1 MKLFKRT
8 KHSGYESISLLGL
21 KLYKRISENNKKR
34 VYLCGIPV
42 YSRKIHG
49 YIAERRVL
57 FLKFRKYDELREM
70 QDMLSSEVA
79 IGHAELESRIRETKE
94 KQAEIERSL
103 LALQSMRLD
112 GSDAGTPAIS
122 VIMPVWNV
130 SAFLKETMES
140 ILCQT
145 FQNFELIC
153 VDDGSTDASADIL
166 DEYAALD
173 KRIAVIHQQNGG
185 AGAARNRG
193 LELAKGK
200 YILFLDADDI
210 YSPDMFASMLV
221 KAELQNADVVV
232 CRSEGFTSGNPERW
246 LTNGIV
252 DKFLPF
258 SRPFSGRECAS
269 YLFQAFIGWPW
280 DKMFRCDLLKRTGL
294 RYPETRNTE
303 DAFFIFL
310 NLAEA
315 KRIAIVPE
323 VLAFHRSHSASLEAQ
338 TCGKTLEHIRVYE
351 YMADWLREKGLFE
364 TFKQTFFNFVV
375 KHGIWSLCPLG
386 SDVQAFRLE
395 MYKPFVDFLGKHFQP
410 ASYPSAYY
418 YNAEHFDF
426 IHSMFVK
433 KPCSLRYSVVSACYN
448 VEKYIDE
455 MLESLVWQTVDFE
468 QNIECILVDD
478 GSTDGTADKIKEWE
492 SKYSN
497 IRYVYKEN
505 GGVSSARNA
514 GLAVATCPW
523 VTFID
528 PDDFIHPDYFHQIDS
543 YLSEHEEE
551 TAFVA
556 GRIISYFENHKKFSS
571 HHSFDHKFKNAVN
584 VISIHDI
591 YTDLQFAANSAF
603 FNRDII
609 INNSLE
615 FPHKCKPKFEDANFI
630 CKYIYIQKD
639 KNAVFLKNSL
649 YFYRKREDSTSLL
662 DTSWMCR
669 ESYGDL
675 LEYGY
680 IDICNFYI
688 KKAGNIPIFL
698 QNMIMYE
705 LCWFF
710 RTLANKPSMTAFL
723 SDQEVE
729 RFWELFSRLVLYLDE
744 NSIAYGPWEWIWRD
758 DRVPMI
764 ERILNKPY
772 PQEEYLVQGYDASKN
787 LLHVSHVEA
796 EGNSGTVFINGIP
809 AKPVFTKVQKR
820 TLMRRD
826 WADITHEYFLLDGY
840 GDTAEITAR
849 MADGRICDFLIP
861 HPTWS
866 GPAKFWGQALS
877 LPILKESFAIP
888 PVEEGS
894 RFADAWL
901 IMDRDESADDNGEHF
916 YRWLMKNHPEQRAY
930 FVLRKEARDW
940 MRLEK
945 EGFVLV
951 DFNSPDYEE
960 LFKNCSKII
969 SAHGDNYIFS
979 SFPEHRYKDFV
990 FLQHGVTKNDLSWW
1004 MNGFPATL
1012 FLTSAKREYDS
1023 IAGDFSHYKY
1033 SKKEVS
1039 LTGMPRHDAL
1049 LTASIKKRKQILIM
1063 PTWRNYIVG
1072 SEVSGNKRAK
1082 NPAFMETAYFRAWH
1096 SLLHCKQ
1103 LKELSEKYGFEVV
1116 FYPHQNCQPYLEEFD
1131 CPDYIRAVRQGE
1143 CGIQELFLNASVMI
1157 TDFSSVAM
1165 DMAYAERAVLYY
1177 QFDEEEFFRKHWEK
1191 GYFDYR
1197 RDGFGPVAV
1206 NEEDVLCELEKILE
1220 NGGNMPL
1227 FYKERVDSFF
1237 AYRDGK
1243 SCERTYEAICN
1254 LDSPV
1259 RS

>member
-49 YIAERRVL
+49 YMAERRVL

-79 IGHAELESRIRETKE
+79 IGHAEFESRIRETKE

-280 DKMFRCDLLKRTGL
+280 DKMFRRDLLKRTGL

-418 YNAEHFDF
+418 YNAEHFDL

-433 KPCSLRYSVVSACYN
+433 KPCSLRYSVVMPCYN

-455 MLESLVWQTVDFE
+455 ALESLVLQTVDFDKC
-468 QNIECILVDD
+468 IECILVND
-478 GSTDGTADKIKEWE
+478 GSTDGTPEKMRLWAEKFP
-492 SKYSN
+492 N
-497 IRYVYKEN
+497 IICVHKEN
-505 GGVSSARNA
+505 GGLSSARNA

-543 YLSEHEEE
+543 VLSQHEEE
-551 TAFVA
+551 AAFIA
-556 GRIISYFENHKKFSS
+556 GRFVTYWEKDQKFGKHPLDFKYTDPVRVIPLDDIGSAIQCVVN
-571 HHSFDHKFKNAVN
+571 HSFLRRQVLIENGLLFSPACRPDFEDTHLLIRYSVFVGDKKAVYVKNA
-584 VISIHDI
+584 I
-591 YTDLQFAANSAF
+591 YL
-603 FNRDII
+603 
-609 INNSLE
+609 
-615 FPHKCKPKFEDANFI
+615 
-630 CKYIYIQKD
+630 
-639 KNAVFLKNSL
+639 
-649 YFYRKREDSTSLL
+649 YRKREDGTSLL
-662 DTSWMCR
+662 DVSWQKK
-669 ESYGDL
+669 SKYSDVYQ
-675 LEYGY
+675 YGY
-680 IDICNFYI
+680 IDALMFY
-688 KKAGNIPIFL
+688 KKIHGHFSAYTQHVMLYNLSWVFK
-698 QNMIMYE
+698 M
-705 LCWFF
+705 
-710 RTLANKPSMTAFL
+710 LANKSSITSFL

-729 RFWELFSRLVLYLDE
+729 HFWELFSQVVSLLDE
-744 NSIAYGPWEWIWRD
+744 ECIVHGPWQWIYRE

-990 FLQHGVTKNDLSWW
+990 FLQHGITKDDLSGW

-1012 FLTSAKREYDS
+1012 FLTAAKREYDS
-1023 IAGDFSHYKY
+1023 IAGDFNHYKY
-1033 SKKEVS
+1033 SPKEVA
-1039 LTGMPRHDAL
+1039 LTGFPRHDAL
-1049 LTASIKKRKQILIM
+1049 LVSPLKKQKQILIM

-1072 SEVSGNKRAK
+1072 SKVSGNKRAK

-1206 NEEDVLCELEKILE
+1206 NEEDVLCELEKILK
-1220 NGGNMPL
+1220 NGGDMPL